1 MLSRHLVG
9 LKATSQKL
17 FVGRGNCI
25 HTRALLVAAGNTRDA
40 PSRSQSSHQLV
51 TSPRLSRNNNAVRM
65 VSKRHLATNWLDL
78 KYETV
83 SDLIR
88 VACKE
93 YADMPSFGVRK
104 PGVNAYEWIT
114 YKQLSVQIQRFRN
127 VLVHHKIG
135 KNDKVRRDM

>member
-83 SDLIR
+83 SDLIS

-104 PGVNAYEWIT
+104 PGENAYECIT
-114 YKQLSVQIQRFRN
+114 
-127 VLVHHKIG
+127 
-135 KNDKVRRDM
+135 